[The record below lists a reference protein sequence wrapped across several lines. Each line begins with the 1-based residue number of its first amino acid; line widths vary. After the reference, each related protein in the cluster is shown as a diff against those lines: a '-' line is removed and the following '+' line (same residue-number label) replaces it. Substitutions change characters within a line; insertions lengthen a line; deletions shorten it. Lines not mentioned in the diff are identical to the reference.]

1 MRKTK
6 FISVL
11 LLGSVFGLSSC
22 TLPDFM
28 AKIPGLSKLASQQ
41 KEEKEEEQ
49 TNNQQQGGQQSGGE
63 QGGSQQGGGSQGG
76 GEQGGG
82 SQGGGQQSTE
92 EAAAVVIDFSEFT
105 ATEGTFGETSFSTAL
120 GSNTNKAAPAYNADK
135 SELRLYIGNTLSI
148 TSTKLI
154 TSVVFDANNCGESK
168 ADGKLVANVGTLT
181 SFSWTGSTNS
191 VTFTVDSGRQVHIA
205 EIDINGGGEGGGT
218 TQLLTEFPLAS
229 VQSALEGGTDESFP
243 IPNGT
248 GFKYELDTEYYYS
261 CYVTIYGGSYTE
273 YLGQL
278 ETAGFTIDDS
288 DLDTDGLYYA
298 FKAGGTLEISLE
310 VTGDDEYVL
319 NYYAVEPTLDEFPKD
334 AVDTYLAGKGI
345 NVAYPIPDGT
355 SFVGGLDETFDSYDV
370 KVVGGSST
378 SYMTALE
385 SETYGFTKDDSYYS
399 SVGCYAFIKGDLEI
413 DVYPWDVDA
422 DASYYL
428 VSFME
433 AE

>member
-135 SELRLYIGNTLSI
+135 SELRLYIGNTLTI

-248 GFKYELDTEYYYS
+248 GFKYELALRRSFGTRAENNRSHVVDAN
-261 CYVTIYGGSYTE
+261 
-273 YLGQL
+273 LL
-278 ETAGFTIDDS
+278 EEAGFEIPSRQKHHTQEVQNEHRLFNVLLAQIFHVIDFVIAEQ
-288 DLDTDGLYYA
+288 LA
-298 FKAGGTLEISLE
+298 F
-310 VTGDDEYVL
+310 
-319 NYYAVEPTLDEFPKD
+319 
-334 AVDTYLAGKGI
+334 
-345 NVAYPIPDGT
+345 
-355 SFVGGLDETFDSYDV
+355 
-370 KVVGGSST
+370 
-378 SYMTALE
+378 
-385 SETYGFTKDDSYYS
+385 
-399 SVGCYAFIKGDLEI
+399 EI
-413 DVYPWDVDA
+413 D
-422 DASYYL
+422 SL
-428 VSFME
+428 LF
-433 AE
+433 